1 LLTLASPECNIDNSQ
16 GPVLAPPLVFSPP
29 LFFIKTPL
37 NNHSTSFFS
46 SHISP
51 HTPATHRR
59 RWTFQDPRILEAGS
73 LHSHPGML
81 HPPCEHLQLS
91 LCSLQVACIDARGP
105 AKQPGHCR
113 DAPLSRLHRE
123 LLCTR
128 PRVLMAPDL
137 PLPHCHHLHCHHL
150 HCHRLTA
157 PPHCHHL
164 TASPSQLHRLTA
176 TASLP
181 LLHCAPPAYWS
192 ATASLPPPHCRI

>member
-1 LLTLASPECNIDNSQ
+1 MLDGGCSP
-16 GPVLAPPLVFSPP
+16 A
-29 LFFIKTPL
+29 
-37 NNHSTSFFS
+37 
-46 SHISP
+46 
-51 HTPATHRR
+51 R
-59 RWTFQDPRILEAGS
+59 QDPRILEAGS

-91 LCSLQVACIDARGP
+91 LCSLQVACVDARGP